1 MKVLNL
7 RCAHG
12 HGFEGWFGSERDVVE
27 QIERGLVECP
37 LCGDAQIERM
47 PTAPR
52 LSLSSSRV
60 SGAVKARKSDEAQR
74 AAERESAAVAVA
86 PEPAAPLRTDVVL
99 PAQPHQPSIE
109 AMWMHAVRQ
118 VMANTEDVG
127 SRFADE
133 ARRIH
138 YGEVPERGIRGQAS
152 ADETEALRDE
162 GIEVHALP
170 VPKALK
176 GPAH

>member
-7 RCAHG
+7 RCIHG
-12 HGFEGWFGSERDVVE
+12 HAFEGWFGSDRDYAE
-27 QIERGLVECP
+27 QSGRGLVECP
-37 LCGDAQIERM
+37 LCGNAQVERM
-47 PTAPR
+47 PTAAR

-60 SGAVKARKSDEAQR
+60 SAAVKARRKDAAQR
-74 AAERESAAVAVA
+74 ELERDSELEPGDAEPARSEVAV
-86 PEPAAPLRTDVVL
+86 PPATGPGSL
-99 PAQPHQPSIE
+99 E
-109 AMWMHAVRQ
+109 ALWMHAVRH

-127 SRFADE
+127 NRFADE

-176 GPAH
+176 GSLQ

>member
-12 HGFEGWFGSERDVVE
+12 HGFEGWFGSERDVAE

-37 LCGDAQIERM
+37 LCGNAQIERM

-52 LSLSSSRV
+52 LSLSSSR
-60 SGAVKARKSDEAQR
+60 AARASPARRIDKTDR
-74 AAERESAAVAVA
+74 VVEREPVADAGQA
-86 PEPAAPLRTDVVL
+86 PRTDVVL
-99 PAQPHQPSIE
+99 PAHPDRPSME
-109 AMWMHAVRQ
+109 ALWMHAVRQ

-127 SRFADE
+127 TRFADE

-152 ADETEALRDE
+152 PDETEALRDE

-170 VPKALK
+170 MPTALK
-176 GPAH
+176 GGSAH

>member
-7 RCAHG
+7 RCVHG
-12 HGFEGWFGSERDVVE
+12 HAFEGWFGSDRDYAE
-27 QIERGLVECP
+27 QTERGLVECP
-37 LCGDAQIERM
+37 LCGNAQVERL
-47 PTAPR
+47 PTAAR
-52 LSLSSSRV
+52 LSLSSSRM
-60 SGAVKARKSDEAQR
+60 SAAAKARKKDQAQR
-74 AAERESAAVAVA
+74 ELERDSEL
-86 PEPAAPLRTDVVL
+86 EPADAEPSRTEVVAKTQAG
-99 PAQPHQPSIE
+99 PNSAE
-109 AMWMHAVRQ
+109 ALWMQAVRH
-118 VMANTEDVG
+118 VLANTEDVG

>member
-7 RCAHG
+7 RCTHG
-12 HGFEGWFGSERDVVE
+12 HGFEGWFGSDRDYAD
-27 QIERGLVECP
+27 QTERGLIECP
-37 LCGDAQIERM
+37 LCGNPQIERM
-47 PTAPR
+47 PTAAR

-60 SGAVKARKSDEAQR
+60 SASVKARKKDEAQR
-74 AAERESAAVAVA
+74 ETERDSELEPSE
-86 PEPAAPLRTDVVL
+86 PEPQRSVVPATAAPRS
-99 PAQPHQPSIE
+99 AE
-109 AMWMHAVRQ
+109 ALWMQAVRH